1 MRLNNKKNDGLRREH
16 QIRHDLQ
23 EPVEEEPETLEGA
36 IRTYE
41 PEPATIWP
49 TNGYTPGPTNR

>member
-1 MRLNNKKNDGLRREH
+1 MKSKES

-36 IRTYE
+36 VRTSE

-49 TNGYTPGPTNR
+49 TIENVENQTSR